1 VALLSGIALSPEL
14 QDQYSWHSKS
24 CDPVSVFR
32 VRTSRLFGEPSSS
45 RFPLVG
51 SACTVLLHSSLAGTL
66 SAPSAGTL
74 LPLTMAGTL
83 TAELLSSLGDSPRP
97 PPAPAIYST
106 VANLA
111 LGYAVS
117 WYSTTSL
124 AHAKV
129 RSVADYGGQSVPD
142 LPPPV
147 ALWVWGL
154 VRFR

>member
-1 VALLSGIALSPEL
+1 MALLSGIALSPEL
-14 QDQYSWHSKS
+14 QDRYSRHSKN
-24 CDPVSVFR
+24 CDPVSVLR

-45 RFPLVG
+45 RFPHVR
-51 SACTVLLHSSLAGTL
+51 SACTVLLHPSLAGTL
-66 SAPSAGTL
+66 PAASASTLLSLTIAGT
-74 LPLTMAGTL
+74 A
-83 TAELLSSLGDSPRP
+83 TAEWLSSPGDSPRP

-129 RSVADYGGQSVPD
+129 RSVAEIPD
-142 LPPPV
+142 SPPV
-147 ALWVWGL
+147 T
-154 VRFR
+154 RPCP

>member
-1 VALLSGIALSPEL
+1 MALLSGIAHSPEL
-14 QDQYSWHSKS
+14 QDRYGRHSKS
-24 CDPVSVFR
+24 CDPVSVLS

-45 RFPLVG
+45 RFPRVR
-51 SACTVLLHSSLAGTL
+51 SACTVLLHPLCWHLTTVQLAPYCPVPIAGTI
-66 SAPSAGTL
+66 
-74 LPLTMAGTL
+74 
-83 TAELLSSLGDSPRP
+83 TAEWLSSPGGSPRLSS
-97 PPAPAIYST
+97 APAIYST

-124 AHAKV
+124 AQAKI
-129 RSVADYGGQSVPD
+129 RSFPDYWGQSVPD

-147 ALWVWGL
+147 ALWVWCS